1 MAAGGVGSAAKAV
14 AKSAAGTARSR
25 KSPQARGIGAGVL
38 GVVGIVAGGL
48 LVGTVALAAVA
59 TTRVAR
65 TVITPVRRR
74 PQNQIIRAFDERLG
88 TVTLRATPDA
98 SMPGRFGLWWG
109 SDTCFAKVGGLIERG
124 DGTVTRELER
134 VEFGALRVGRAR
146 ISGYYYLQPEE
157 LGLPVTSVE
166 IPTDLGQ
173 APAWIFPAPDDADE
187 GRWVIQVHGW
197 GATRQEGLRAVRTY
211 HEAGFTCLLASYRND
226 GDAPESLD
234 RRYGL
239 GGTEWRDIEA
249 AIAYAVEHGAR
260 SIVLMGWS
268 MGGAVVLQTITRSTA
283 VEHVTGIVLESPV
296 VDWIDTLSYQGNLLR
311 LPDLVTRGAMRLIES
326 EWSGPITG
334 QGAPI
339 DLRSMDFV
347 ARASELSLP
356 MLILHSDDDGFVPST
371 GSRALAEA
379 RSDIVTLVSFD
390 VALHT
395 KLWNYDEAKWSA
407 AITAWLARNVPGD
420 ATRRG
425 EGARPR

>member
-1 MAAGGVGSAAKAV
+1 MLATAAGAAWV
-14 AKSAAGTARSR
+14 TA
-25 KSPQARGIGAGVL
+25 
-38 GVVGIVAGGL
+38 
-48 LVGTVALAAVA
+48 
-59 TTRVAR
+59 RVAR

-74 PQNQIIRAFDERLG
+74 PQNQTIRSFDETLG
-88 TVTLRATPDA
+88 TVTLRDTPDA
-98 SMPGRFGLWWG
+98 AMPGRFGLWWG
-109 SDTCFAKVGGLIERG
+109 SETAFAKLGGLIERG

-134 VEFGALRVGRAR
+134 VEFGELREGRAR

-157 LGLPVTSVE
+157 LGLPVNSVE
-166 IPTDLGQ
+166 IATDLGQ
-173 APAWIFPAPDDADE
+173 APGWVFPAPEGAGDD
-187 GRWVIQVHGW
+187 RWVIQVHGW
-197 GATRQEGLRAVRTY
+197 GATRQEGLRAVRVY

-226 GDAPESLD
+226 GDAPESED

-249 AIAYAVEHGAR
+249 AIGYAAEHGAR

-268 MGGAVVLQTITRSTA
+268 MGGAVVLQTITRSRSLDL
-283 VEHVTGIVLESPV
+283 VTGIVLESPV
-296 VDWIDTLSYQGNLLR
+296 IDWVDTLEYQGTLLR
-311 LPDLVTRGAMRLIES
+311 LPDMVTRAAMRLIES

-371 GSRALAEA
+371 GSRALAAA

-395 KLWNYDEAKWSA
+395 KLWNYDEAKWTA
-407 AITAWLARNVPGD
+407 AIAGWLAEHVPAGD
-420 ATRRG
+420 
-425 EGARPR
+425 

>member
-1 MAAGGVGSAAKAV
+1 MTARGTGSAFGRAL
-14 AKSAAGTARSR
+14 GTA
-25 KSPQARGIGAGVL
+25 A
-38 GVVGIVAGGL
+38 IVAGGL
-48 LVGTVALAAVA
+48 ALATAAGAAWV

-74 PQNQIIRAFDERLG
+74 PQNQTIRSFDEGLG
-88 TVTLRATPDA
+88 TVTLRETPDSA
-98 SMPGRFGLWWG
+98 MPGRFGLWWG
-109 SDTCFAKVGGLIERG
+109 SETAYAKLGGLLERG

-134 VEFGALRVGRAR
+134 VEFGELREGRAR

-157 LGLPVTSVE
+157 LGLPVNSVE
-166 IPTDLGQ
+166 IDTDLGQ
-173 APAWIFPAPDDADE
+173 APAWVFPAPEGAGDD
-187 GRWVIQVHGW
+187 RWVIQVHGW
-197 GATRQEGLRAVRTY
+197 GATRQEGLRAVRVY
-211 HEAGFTCLLASYRND
+211 HDAGFTCLLASYRND
-226 GDAPESLD
+226 GDAPESVD

-249 AIAYAVEHGAR
+249 AIGYAADHGAR

-268 MGGAVVLQTITRSTA
+268 MGGAVVLQTITRSRSLDL
-283 VEHVTGIVLESPV
+283 VTGIVLESPV
-296 VDWIDTLSYQGNLLR
+296 IDWVDTLEYQGNLLR
-311 LPDLVTRGAMRLIES
+311 LPDLVTRSAMRLIES

-371 GSRALAEA
+371 GSRALAAA

-395 KLWNYDEAKWSA
+395 KLWNYDEAKWTA
-407 AITAWLARNVPGD
+407 AIADWLAEHIPAD
-420 ATRRG
+420 
-425 EGARPR
+425 

>member
-1 MAAGGVGSAAKAV
+1 MTARGTGSAFGRAL
-14 AKSAAGTARSR
+14 GTA
-25 KSPQARGIGAGVL
+25 AV
-38 GVVGIVAGGL
+38 VAGGL
-48 LVGTVALAAVA
+48 VLATAAGAAWV

-74 PQNQIIRAFDERLG
+74 PQNQTIRSFDETLG
-88 TVTLRATPDA
+88 TVTLRDTPDA
-98 SMPGRFGLWWG
+98 AMPGRFGLWWG
-109 SDTCFAKVGGLIERG
+109 SETAFAKLGGLIERG

-134 VEFGALRVGRAR
+134 VEFGELREGRAR

-157 LGLPVTSVE
+157 LGLPVNSVE
-166 IPTDLGQ
+166 IATDLGQ
-173 APAWIFPAPDDADE
+173 APAWVFPAPEGAGDD
-187 GRWVIQVHGW
+187 RWVIQVHGW
-197 GATRQEGLRAVRTY
+197 GATRQEGLRAVRVY

-226 GDAPESLD
+226 GDAPESED

-249 AIAYAVEHGAR
+249 AIGYAAEHGAR

-268 MGGAVVLQTITRSTA
+268 MGGAVVLQTITRSRSLDL
-283 VEHVTGIVLESPV
+283 VTGIVLESPV
-296 VDWIDTLSYQGNLLR
+296 IDWVDTLEYQGTLLR
-311 LPDLVTRGAMRLIES
+311 LPDMVTRAAMRLIES

-371 GSRALAEA
+371 GSRALAAA

-395 KLWNYDEAKWSA
+395 KLWNYDEAKWTA
-407 AITAWLARNVPGD
+407 AIAGWLAEHLP
-420 ATRRG
+420 A
-425 EGARPR
+425 E